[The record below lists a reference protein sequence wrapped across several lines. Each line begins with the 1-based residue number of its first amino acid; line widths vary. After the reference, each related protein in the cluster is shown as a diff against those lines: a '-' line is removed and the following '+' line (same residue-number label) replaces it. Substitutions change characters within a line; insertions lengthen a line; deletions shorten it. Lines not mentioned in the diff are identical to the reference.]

1 MTTASH
7 IERNP
12 RMAALKSPY
21 DQYLEFL
28 RNRMQSVKGDAALT
42 RSARSTAIME
52 LHGAALQ
59 FITINQ
65 LMTVQ
70 EKPGKRHRPATE
82 EEIRERIAACVDGVS
97 IERFVADMVDCGVDE
112 EEAWDA
118 ASDAGYG
125 DIELWGI
132 TFAEAIRVGG
142 ALGIPY
148 APILARD

>member
-1 MTTASH
+1 MPT
-7 IERNP
+7 
-12 RMAALKSPY
+12 LKSPY
-21 DQYLEFL
+21 GQYLEYL
-28 RNRMQSVKGDAALT
+28 RDRLQAVKGDADLT
-42 RSARSTAIME
+42 RSARSSAIME

-70 EKPGKRHRPATE
+70 EKPGKRHRLATE

-97 IERFVADMVDCGVDE
+97 IERFVADMVDCGVIE

-125 DIELWGI
+125 DIELWGM
-132 TFAEAIRVGG
+132 TYAEAIR
-142 ALGIPY
+142 ASWSLGISY